1 MSNNEF
7 NKVRIKNRTCY
18 YFDDIAKF
26 EDFGF
31 DLISL
36 KSSIT
41 YVFFFTITR
50 KSKLSL
56 MILYL

>member
-41 YVFFFTITR
+41 YVFF
-50 KSKLSL
+50 SL
-56 MILYL
+56 LRENQS

>member
-1 MSNNEF
+1 MRNNEF

-18 YFDDIAKF
+18 YFDDITKF

-31 DLISL
+31 DLIIL

-41 YVFFFTITR
+41 YVFF
-50 KSKLSL
+50 SL
-56 MILYL
+56 LCENQS